1 MASFDP
7 IVWVPY
13 IAPASLFIQLGKQDT
28 WFTDADGESLI
39 AAATEPRQLVWYDAG
54 HGLDSKAY
62 DDRIAWL
69 ASLLGVPSGG

>member
-1 MASFDP
+1 LLE
-7 IVWVPY
+7 
-13 IAPASLFIQLGKQDT
+13 LFVEPGRRQPGQRP
-28 WFTDADGESLI
+28 DGDLLAE
-39 AAATEPRQLVWYDAG
+39 AG